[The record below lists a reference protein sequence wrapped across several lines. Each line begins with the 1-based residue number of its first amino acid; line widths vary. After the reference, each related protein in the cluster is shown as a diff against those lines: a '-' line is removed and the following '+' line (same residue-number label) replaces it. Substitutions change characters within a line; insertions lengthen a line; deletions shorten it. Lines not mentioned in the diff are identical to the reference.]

1 MAGQE
6 MCSADTGISTQNCRF
21 LSLSL
26 RAVSQWRIS
35 LSPSLF
41 LSFPLSFSLSLSLSL
56 SPSLFLSCL
65 GLIDTAVDTADIM
78 ITNMENQFCP
88 KEGQVQGTRIKM
100 EGGANVQGRA
110 NTQSKGGT

>member
-21 LSLSL
+21 FSLSL
-26 RAVSQWRIS
+26 RAVSRWRI
-35 LSPSLF
+35 
-41 LSFPLSFSLSLSLSL
+41 SL

-88 KEGQVQGTRIKM
+88 KEGQVQGTRIKV